1 MAFVHDVPAPS
12 LNFNVPIDGTFPI
25 DLTATAP
32 PAGYLAIPSLLPCF
46 ICSAY
51 ILGPKTLTAKKK
63 KM

>member
-51 ILGPKTLTAKKK
+51 ILGS
-63 KM
+63 